1 MHEKIKT
8 INLENIL
15 SSGQII
21 HIANKMLSELNPS
34 LVEHN
39 KRTAYIAF
47 LISQN
52 LKFPERF
59 SRTNLV
65 VLSLFHTIGFFRP
78 DIIQKFYELD
88 QIDNNE
94 NAEEL
99 REVYV
104 FSSFYLQYMTPLKYD
119 AAALVNFDKDYIAGE
134 SFVYRSAAY
143 REIIYFASKISFYLE
158 KNPNM
163 PLPKDLNELA
173 PNKFNPLVV
182 NAFEKMNKDDFVV
195 NKIKTKEFESYLSN
209 IINTFYFSQE
219 SNQKVQK
226 ILVYFLDLKSTATFK
241 HAINT
246 ACFAISL
253 GIRMNLTDEELQV
266 LFTSALLH
274 DVGKISIPVRILE
287 FPGKLTQEQF
297 EVMKKHVLY
306 SKQIIQD
313 YVPEAV
319 VEAVYRH
326 HEKLNG
332 SGYPEHL
339 TADSLNKVQRVIT
352 TADILSALLDS
363 RSYKNEYTKEK
374 TFKILATMTFDG
386 EIDPCITEFIITDF
400 DEILEEL
407 AYLQEDFK
415 VNYNVVITKINDY
428 LFTHKYATVINK
440 VSVSSVEY
448 VDEVEELEE
457 LEVLEEI

>member
-21 HIANKMLSELNPS
+21 HIANKMLSELNVD

-52 LKFPERF
+52 LKLLENF
-59 SRTNLV
+59 SQTNLV

-78 DIIQKFYELD
+78 DVIQNFYSLQTIDD
-88 QIDNNE
+88 QSKL
-94 NAEEL
+94 EEI

-104 FSSFYLQYMTPLKYD
+104 FSSYYLQYMTPLKYD
-119 AAALVNFDKDYIAGE
+119 AAALVNFDKDFVPGE

-143 REIIYFASKISFYLE
+143 REIIYFASKISLFLAN
-158 KNPNM
+158 NPNAN
-163 PLPKDLNELA
+163 LPDDLNEIA
-173 PNKFNPLVV
+173 PNKFNPMVI
-182 NAFEKMNKDDFVV
+182 NAFKKVNKDNFII
-195 NKIKTKEFESYLSN
+195 NKINTKEYDSYLSN
-209 IINTFYFSQE
+209 IINTFHFRYE

-253 GIRMNLTDEELQV
+253 GIRMNLSDEELQI
-266 LFTSALLH
+266 LFTSAILH
-274 DVGKISIPVRILE
+274 DVGKISIPTRLLE
-287 FPGKLTQEQF
+287 FPGKLTKEQF
-297 EVMKKHVLY
+297 EQMKQHVLY
-306 SKQIIQD
+306 SKLIIQD
-313 YVPEAV
+313 YVPAEV
-319 VEAVYRH
+319 VDAVYRH

-332 SGYPEHL
+332 TGYPNKL
-339 TADSLNKVQRVIT
+339 TAADLTLVQRLIT
-352 TADILSALLDS
+352 VADILSALLDS
-363 RSYKNEYTKEK
+363 RSYKNEYSKED

-386 EIDPCITEFIITDF
+386 EIDPCMTEFIITDF
-400 DEILEEL
+400 DEIIEEL

-428 LFTHKYATVINK
+428 IYTRKFASLAQK
-440 VSVSSVEY
+440 VDLSSTDY
-448 VDEVEELEE
+448 VDDLEELEE
-457 LEVLEEI
+457 LEVLEEA